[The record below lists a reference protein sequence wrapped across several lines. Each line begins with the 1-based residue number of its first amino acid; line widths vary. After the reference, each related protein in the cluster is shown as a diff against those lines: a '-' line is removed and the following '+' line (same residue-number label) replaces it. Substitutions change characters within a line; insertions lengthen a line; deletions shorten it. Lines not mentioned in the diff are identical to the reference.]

1 MSGSG
6 VAAKVKAE
14 AEAGEMDRTQ
24 PARITLCQET
34 RAAHTTNAESAEL
47 RVLEVK
53 RALKGVQL
61 QTSTPQA
68 DERQA
73 RLGENQSADVVHG
86 RKMFEA
92 VVPGVSSRGQE
103 TQVGIGF
110 SGLLGEQEGSG
121 GQKARYR
128 REYRRDWR
136 EMFLG

>member
-6 VAAKVKAE
+6 VAAKVKAQ

-34 RAAHTTNAESAEL
+34 RAAHTERAEL
-47 RVLEVK
+47 RVLDVK
-53 RALKGVQL
+53 GALKGVQL
-61 QTSTPQA
+61 QASTPQA

-73 RLGENQSADVVHG
+73 RLRENQSADVVHW

-92 VVPGVSSRGQE
+92 VVPGVRSRGQE

-121 GQKARYR
+121 G
-128 REYRRDWR
+128 
-136 EMFLG
+136 